1 MSETQDFI
9 VTARKWRPLRF
20 TDVVGQDHVTTTLR
34 NAIKSGRV
42 HHAYLFTG
50 PRGVGKTTCA
60 RILAR
65 ALNCERPVDAEPCN
79 ECDTCRTVL
88 DNRNVD
94 VIEIDGASNNSVDD
108 VRKLRDNSKYAPTTG
123 KYKLY
128 IIDEVHM
135 LSTAAFN
142 ALLKTL
148 EEPPPHLIFVFATTE
163 IHKVPATI
171 LSRCQRFDFR
181 RMEVASIAGHL
192 ATIATSEGITIDEP
206 ALVAIA
212 RKADGSMRD
221 SQSILDQ
228 VIAFCGFNVS
238 YAEVANALHLIDA
251 DFFFDI
257 SVAAREHDVAQ
268 IFSLANQVVNR
279 GYDMQETLVGL
290 LEHYRNMLTVI
301 ATGNADLIEGAQSTC
316 ERYVTEAVHYTQAD
330 VIRILALLAQGEQQM
345 RQNPTQPRVRFEFT
359 LVRLATMDASVDL
372 ANLLSRI
379 GAGSPSQPVGS
390 IPMTL
395 RVGPVQQVRNLA
407 KAEPPIPKTTTGQMQ
422 SVGSFSAKIKQ
433 RSKMVS
439 ALSARELADRWNQV
453 LDGLP
458 EHLAFVRST
467 VQQGLI
473 TITFSEV
480 GIVLNPLAEVIYQ
493 RLHDKV
499 ADLKDHLQQVYNAP
513 VGVLIVKASD
523 AKSKQSK
530 GHDSGGSNDAVT
542 KLLDDAE
549 PLPLELAL
557 IRLFNARKILQ

>member
-1 MSETQDFI
+1 MSETPGFL

-20 TDVVGQDHVTTTLR
+20 ANVVGQDHVTTTLR
-34 NAIKSGRV
+34 NAIASGRV

-65 ALNCERPVDAEPCN
+65 ALNCERPVDSEPCN

-108 VRKLRDNSKYAPTTG
+108 VRKLRDNAKYAPVTG

-148 EEPPPHLIFVFATTE
+148 EEPPSHLIFVFATTE

-181 RMEVASIAGHL
+181 RMEVASIADHL
-192 ATIATSEGITIDEP
+192 TTITKAEGITIDEP

-228 VIAFCGFNVS
+228 VVAFCGDTIGMT
-238 YAEVANALHLIDA
+238 EVADALHLIDV
-251 DFFFDI
+251 DFFFEI
-257 SVAAREHDVAQ
+257 SVAAREHNVAE
-268 IFSLANQVVNR
+268 IFRLAGQVISR

-290 LEHYRNMLTVI
+290 LEHYRNLLTVI
-301 ATGNADLIEGAQSTC
+301 ATGDASLVEGAQSTK
-316 ERYVTEAVHYTQAD
+316 ENYVTEAEQYTQAD
-330 VIRILALLAQGEQQM
+330 VVRILAMLTQGEQQL
-345 RQNPTQPRVRFEFT
+345 RFNPTQPRVRFEFT
-359 LVRLATMDASVDL
+359 LIRLATMDATVDL
-372 ANLLSRI
+372 SQLLARLQ
-379 GAGSPSQPVGS
+379 AGVPAPPVGGV
-390 IPMTL
+390 PAAL
-395 RVGPVQQVRNLA
+395 KVGPLRSTKPQ
-407 KAEPPIPKTTTGQMQ
+407 PPSKP
-422 SVGSFSAKIKQ
+422 SVKGTLQPAGSFSAKIQ
-433 RSKMVS
+433 QHSKTVS
-439 ALSARELADRWNQV
+439 ALSARELAERWNDV
-453 LDGLP
+453 LLALP

-467 VQQGLI
+467 IKQGLI
-473 TITFSEV
+473 EISFSDV
-480 GIVLNPLAEVIYQ
+480 GLLLTPVGEVIHH
-493 RLHDKV
+493 RLQDKLD
-499 ADLKDHLQQVYNAP
+499 DLKTHLAMVYDAP
-513 VGVLIVKASD
+513 VGVMIVKAKENK
-523 AKSKQSK
+523 AGKKSVEL
-530 GHDSGGSNDAVT
+530 SNDGGT
-542 KLLDDAE
+542 DLDPTQGE
-549 PLPLELAL
+549 PTPLELAL
-557 IRLFNARKILQ
+557 MRIFNARKVS